1 MSTDTQPQQNHA
13 ALMKDV
19 LRLSVPS
26 ILAQLTS
33 TAMEYID
40 ATMVGSLGA
49 HASAAIGLVSSAPW
63 RMGGMCGAGAAGWA
77 VQGGPRRG
85 AGQGGGV
92 RPKSWGIP
100 PLTSLFFPAPC
111 RYWCL
116 TMWPAWCC
124 NAAAICAPPAS
135 SRS

>member
-49 HASAAIGLVSSAPW
+49 NASAAIGLVSTSTW
-63 RMGGMCGAGAAGWA
+63 LF
-77 VQGGPRRG
+77 
-85 AGQGGGV
+85 GGV
-92 RPKSWGIP
+92 
-100 PLTSLFFPAPC
+100 THAV
-111 RYWCL
+111 
-116 TMWPAWCC
+116 
-124 NAAAICAPPAS
+124 S
-135 SRS
+135 SGFSV